1 MLLRLLLELI
11 VKVRIAKLVV
21 SVVACCTKALLICL
35 MVVVRAGAIVVREI
49 TSTVVVV
56 VAVAVGIS
64 SKETSGHVVPE
75 ILTAIVAT
83 TTECFVK
90 CTVRNVE
97 TQLIPI
103 RNTIV
108 IAKAVPL

>member
-49 TSTVVVV
+49 TSTVVV

>member
-49 TSTVVVV
+49 TSTIVV

>member
-11 VKVRIAKLVV
+11 VKVRIAKFVV

-49 TSTVVVV
+49 TSTVVV

>member
-49 TSTVVVV
+49 TPTVVV

>member
-49 TSTVVVV
+49 TSTVV

>member
-49 TSTVVVV
+49 TSTVVV
-56 VAVAVGIS
+56 VAVGIS

>member
-21 SVVACCTKALLICL
+21 TVVACCTEALLICL
-35 MVVVRAGAIVVREI
+35 MVVVRAGAIVVKEI

-56 VAVAVGIS
+56 AAVGIS

-90 CTVRNVE
+90 CTIRNVE

>member
-49 TSTVVVV
+49 TSTVVV
-56 VAVAVGIS
+56 AVAVGIS

-90 CTVRNVE
+90 CTVRHVE